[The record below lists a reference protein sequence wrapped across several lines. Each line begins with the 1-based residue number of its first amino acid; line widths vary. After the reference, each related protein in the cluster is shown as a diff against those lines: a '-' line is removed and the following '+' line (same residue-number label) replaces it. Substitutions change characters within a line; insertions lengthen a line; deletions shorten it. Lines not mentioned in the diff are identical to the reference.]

1 VRTSAKNLFVLAAIL
16 VALAVIARAI
26 VPQNLLFP
34 GGWSLGSHW
43 YHADWVPFRV
53 FLIVGFAFGF
63 IVTIYFVLRHE
74 GIR

>member
-34 GGWSLGSHW
+34 GELVFGEPLVSRGLGS
-43 YHADWVPFRV
+43 
-53 FLIVGFAFGF
+53 I
-63 IVTIYFVLRHE
+63 
-74 GIR
+74 